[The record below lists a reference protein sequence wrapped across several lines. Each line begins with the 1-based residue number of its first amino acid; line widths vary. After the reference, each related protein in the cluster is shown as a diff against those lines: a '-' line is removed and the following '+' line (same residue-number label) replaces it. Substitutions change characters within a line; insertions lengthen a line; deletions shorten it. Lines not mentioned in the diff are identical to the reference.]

1 MTSSN
6 STGDAN
12 TVDAAGDVL
21 RCSSFCGDS
30 LSMSAVGG
38 SVRDLWFDGS
48 GTKLFILEQGAKDV
62 TVYKLT
68 VPFLLSSATIVS

>member
-1 MTSSN
+1 MPYITSSN

-12 TVDAAGDVL
+12 TP
-21 RCSSFCGDS
+21 S

-38 SVRDLWFDGS
+38 SVRDLWFDAT